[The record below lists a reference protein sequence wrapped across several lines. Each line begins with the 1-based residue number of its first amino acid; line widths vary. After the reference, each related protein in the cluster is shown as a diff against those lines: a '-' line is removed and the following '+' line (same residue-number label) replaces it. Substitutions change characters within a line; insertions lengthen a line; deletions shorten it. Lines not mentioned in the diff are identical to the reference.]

1 MITPASVSTP
11 ESSPTGLAFVAACGA
26 GVLWGTGALVV
37 NLLVEKHGFTPA
49 NISFWRFVVGA
60 VVLLAVFG
68 RQISWDRLRPRLGTV
83 LMAGV
88 AMAGY
93 VLLWFLGIEQ
103 RVQPYRH

>member
-1 MITPASVSTP
+1 
-11 ESSPTGLAFVAACGA
+11 
-26 GVLWGTGALVV
+26 VLWGTGALVV
-37 NLLVEKHGFTPA
+37 NLLVERHGFTPA

-68 RQISWDRLRPRLGTV
+68 TRISWGRLRPLLGTV

-93 VLLWFLGIEQ
+93 VLL
-103 RVQPYRH
+103 